1 MISSFIG
8 VEYGRGATARLVTD
22 GPALVPRAVQKMF
35 PDKLWT
41 ILTAQQVDKSLWKRD
56 RFADTMPIQ
65 RALYENTPN
74 ERHIMIGGDHS
85 LNFGHFAAIADKN
98 IRQNLCLV
106 YVDAHLDAHTPASSL
121 AEASGAPHGTNVHAL
136 TGDGD
141 KRWMALQKKIP
152 ALKPENIFY
161 LGARSYEPAELKFI
175 HENNI
180 YMKSPAQVAHNIN
193 KIIDEVRKKIGKR
206 KFVLSFDFDA
216 IDPKYFSD
224 VLVPEPN
231 GISVPI
237 AEKLVTAFRDAIAI
251 EFVEYAPTGD
261 IQSAEIV
268 KKLITIAM
276 GE

>member
-1 MISSFIG
+1 MISLFLG
-8 VEYGRGATARLVTD
+8 VEYGRGATAQLVQG
-22 GPALVPRAVQKMF
+22 GPALAPRAVQEIF
-35 PDKLWT
+35 PKKLWT
-41 ILTAQQVDKSLWKRD
+41 VLTPQVVDKRLWSRD

-65 RALYENTPN
+65 RALYENTPI

-85 LNFGHFAAIADKN
+85 LNFGHFSAIADMYN
-98 IRQNLCLV
+98 DEDICLV
-106 YVDAHLDAHTPASSL
+106 YIDAHLDAHTPQSSL
-121 AEASGAPHGTNVHAL
+121 AEASGAPHGTNVRAL

-141 KRWMALQKKIP
+141 KRWLSLQKKIP

-161 LGARSYEPAELKFI
+161 LGSRSYEPTELKFI
-175 HENNI
+175 RENNI

-231 GISVPI
+231 GITPAN

-251 EFVEYAPTGD
+251 EFVEYAPNGD
-261 IQSAEIV
+261 TQSAAIV
-268 KKLITIAM
+268 KNLITIAA
-276 GE
+276 GK